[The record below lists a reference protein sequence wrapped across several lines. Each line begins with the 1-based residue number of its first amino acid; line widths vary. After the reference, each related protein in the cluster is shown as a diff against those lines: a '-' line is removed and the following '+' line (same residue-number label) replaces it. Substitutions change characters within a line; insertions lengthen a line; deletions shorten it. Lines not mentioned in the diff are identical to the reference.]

1 MAFCSHSRY
10 SFESDGNKPANQD
23 NLATQD
29 ASVQHL
35 MSYYQCRHYGWIKK
49 QGGNHKNWKTRF
61 MILCQ
66 GCLYYY
72 ENEQSVKPKGHVVLN
87 NYRACP
93 APEMRKM
100 PWVFKLLHLHPCMRT
115 YYVSCKNR
123 DEMLR
128 WIEMIGKDIEVYCS
142 SDDWGHGYEK
152 YDEESNPENQ
162 RRNYFQES
170 EIPVNINDN
179 PPTATES
186 SDMINFNYDQQIDG
200 IIKSKDFFHE
210 YQVAH
215 PSSLKPWQTELSQT
229 SQIDKLHYLPKSTF
243 IGKADVS
250 QALRLLYHQPF
261 QEGLY
266 LIREGKTSINTT
278 MQNMDKG
285 WTLDRSCWFE
295 RLDQLI
301 RYYHHNSL
309 PNCLCK
315 LTRAYSS

>member
-215 PSSLKPWQTELSQT
+215 HSSLKPWQTTIIPPTVSGRALFNSRRQNFHKYHYAKYGKILTVGTE
-229 SQIDKLHYLPKSTF
+229 DVPLHF
-243 IGKADVS
+243 RI
-250 QALRLLYHQPF
+250 LYF
-261 QEGLY
+261 
-266 LIREGKTSINTT
+266 S
-278 MQNMDKG
+278 DKG